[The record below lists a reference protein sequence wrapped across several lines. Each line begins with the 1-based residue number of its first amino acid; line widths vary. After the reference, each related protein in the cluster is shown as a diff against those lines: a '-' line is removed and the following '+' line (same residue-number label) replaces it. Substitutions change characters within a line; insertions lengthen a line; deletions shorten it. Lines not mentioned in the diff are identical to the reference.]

1 MARVLLMT
9 DSSEAFSRRLLRG
22 ISQYA
27 HAEHE
32 AWSLSRIPISLKEKI
47 GLKGIAA
54 HAKSIHTDAIIGQ
67 FDKREDIDIFTKK
80 GIIVIAQDYGIRFE
94 GTPNISA
101 NHHDGGAI
109 VATYF
114 IRRGFDS
121 FAFFG
126 PADTV
131 FSEERKAGFEEA
143 IRKERPDASV
153 LSLMTR
159 KSALWGCDM
168 DELCQWLESLPKPVA
183 IMACDDIW
191 AYYITEACDRLR
203 ADNAEGRFNIPEDIA
218 VVGVNN
224 DDTICGLSNPNLSS
238 LDQDIERCGYR
249 VAMMI
254 NEMMHTPEEVV
265 HDILIAPAG
274 IVTRQSSDIFVNDDA
289 NITAVLKFIHEN
301 IGQKLS
307 VNDIVA
313 QVPLSRR
320 LLEKKFRSRMNTS
333 IAEYVRKVRV
343 DNMASLLEK
352 GKTVSEAAFDLGYSD
367 IKNISRIFKRI
378 KGVAPSDYC
387 KK

>member
-1 MARVLLMT
+1 MARILLMT
-9 DSSEAFSRRLLRG
+9 DSSEAFSRRLLHG

-27 HAEHE
+27 HTEHE

-54 HAKSIHTDAIIGQ
+54 HAKTIHTDAIIGH
-67 FDKREDIDIFTKK
+67 FDKREDIDIFTRK

-94 GTPNISA
+94 GIPNISE

-114 IRRGFDS
+114 IRHGFDS

-131 FSEERKAGFEEA
+131 FSEERKAGFEEVV
-143 IRKERPDASV
+143 RKERPDASIS
-153 LSLMTR
+153 SLMTR
-159 KSALWGCDM
+159 KAALWGCDM
-168 DELCQWLESLPKPVA
+168 EELCEWLKSLPKPVA
-183 IMACDDIW
+183 IMACDDNW
-191 AYYITEACDRLR
+191 AYHITEACDRLR
-203 ADNAEGRFNIPEDIA
+203 VDNAEGNFSIPEDIA

-224 DDTICGLSNPNLSS
+224 DDTICSLSNPNLSS

-254 NEMMHTPEEVV
+254 NEMMHNPEEAVYDV
-265 HDILIAPAG
+265 LIAPAG

-320 LLEKKFRSRMNTS
+320 LLEKKFRSQMNTS
-333 IAEYVRKVRV
+333 IAEYMRKVRV
-343 DNMASLLEK
+343 DSMASLLEK

>member
-32 AWSLSRIPISLKEKI
+32 AWSLSRIPISLKEKL

-67 FDKREDIDIFTKK
+67 FDKREDIDIFTRK

-94 GTPNISA
+94 GIPNISA

-114 IRRGFDS
+114 IRHGFDS

-131 FSEERKAGFEEA
+131 FSEERRAGFEET

-153 LSLMTR
+153 FSLMTR
-159 KSALWGCDM
+159 KAALWGCDM

-191 AYYITEACDRLR
+191 AYYITEACDRLKE
-203 ADNAEGRFNIPEDIA
+203 DKPDGNFSIPEDIA

-320 LLEKKFRSRMNTS
+320 LLEKRFRSRMNTS

-343 DNMASLLEK
+343 DSMASLLEK

-367 IKNISRIFKRI
+367 IKNISRIFKHI

>member
-1 MARVLLMT
+1 
-9 DSSEAFSRRLLRG
+9 
-22 ISQYA
+22 
-27 HAEHE
+27 
-32 AWSLSRIPISLKEKI
+32 
-47 GLKGIAA
+47 
-54 HAKSIHTDAIIGQ
+54 
-67 FDKREDIDIFTKK
+67 
-80 GIIVIAQDYGIRFE
+80 
-94 GTPNISA
+94 
-101 NHHDGGAI
+101 
-109 VATYF
+109 
-114 IRRGFDS
+114 
-121 FAFFG
+121 
-126 PADTV
+126 
-131 FSEERKAGFEEA
+131 
-143 IRKERPDASV
+143 
-153 LSLMTR
+153 MTR
-159 KSALWGCDM
+159 KAALWGCDM

-191 AYYITEACDRLR
+191 AYYITEACDRLKE
-203 ADNAEGRFNIPEDIA
+203 DKPDGNFSIPEDIA

-254 NEMMHTPEEVV
+254 NEMMHNSEEAVYDV
-265 HDILIAPAG
+265 LIAPAG

-320 LLEKKFRSRMNTS
+320 LLEKRFRSQMNTS

-343 DNMASLLEK
+343 DSMASLLEK

>member
-1 MARVLLMT
+1 MARILLMT

-47 GLKGIAA
+47 GFRGIAA

-94 GTPNISA
+94 GIPNISA

-114 IRRGFDS
+114 IRHGFDS

-131 FSEERKAGFEEA
+131 FSEERKAGFEET
-143 IRKERPDASV
+143 IRKERPDASIS
-153 LSLMTR
+153 SLMTR
-159 KSALWGCDM
+159 KAALWGCDM

-191 AYYITEACDRLR
+191 AYYITEACDRLKE
-203 ADNAEGRFNIPEDIA
+203 DKPDGNFSIPEDIA

-254 NEMMHTPEEVV
+254 NEMMHNPEEAVYDV
-265 HDILIAPAG
+265 LIAPAG

-320 LLEKKFRSRMNTS
+320 LLEKKFRSQMNTS
-333 IAEYVRKVRV
+333 IAEYMRKVRV
-343 DNMASLLEK
+343 DSMASLLEK